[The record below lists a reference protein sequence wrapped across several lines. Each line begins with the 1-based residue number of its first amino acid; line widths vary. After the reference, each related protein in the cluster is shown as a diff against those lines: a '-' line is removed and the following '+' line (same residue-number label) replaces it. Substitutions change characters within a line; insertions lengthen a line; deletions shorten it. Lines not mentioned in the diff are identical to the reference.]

1 MLRASEHYLLGNAS
15 GEHVAAMLIL
25 AMLMIDSVHW
35 GGIGYAGKGKQRV
48 C

>member
-1 MLRASEHYLLGNAS
+1 MVSIMLMLNAYLLGNAL

-35 GGIGYAGKGKQRV
+35 GGIGYAGE
-48 C
+48 